1 MLIFQS
7 AFLYPSIPVKLT
19 FISLKTVRYSD
30 TQSILSAYSLEHGR
44 VSLVVPSG
52 KGKGASRLR
61 ALTMP
66 LSVLECETDFR
77 PGREVLPM
85 RQARPVEVFNGIH
98 ANPVKQMIAMF
109 LAESLSML
117 LRESVPD
124 EGVYTFIHS
133 SVKWL
138 DSIPAE
144 CSANFHVCFLLNLGR
159 LLGIEPDV
167 STFRHGYVMD
177 MRDGIWRSSMPLH
190 GEWLASDESSA
201 ASMILR
207 MTYSNMSRFRFTR
220 QQRNRTLDLVLRYYS
235 LHLAPLSH
243 LHSLDILRSIS

>member
-1 MLIFQS
+1 M
-7 AFLYPSIPVKLT
+7 KLT

>member
-1 MLIFQS
+1 
-7 AFLYPSIPVKLT
+7 
-19 FISLKTVRYSD
+19 
-30 TQSILSAYSLEHGR
+30 
-44 VSLVVPSG
+44 
-52 KGKGASRLR
+52 
-61 ALTMP
+61 MP

-167 STFRHGYVMD
+167 FNCIHLQARICNGYARRD
-177 MRDGIWRSSMPLH
+177 MAVVDAVAR
-190 GEWLASDESSA
+190 
-201 ASMILR
+201 R
-207 MTYSNMSRFRFTR
+207 MAC
-220 QQRNRTLDLVLRYYS
+220 LG
-235 LHLAPLSH
+235 
-243 LHSLDILRSIS
+243 